1 MEYFTVRNDP
11 LNSLLDMLPGYALE
25 MRSQDIQRRH
35 ERRRVQLAE
44 KTQREESRRAEDRLD
59 MGKEQFGWSRE
70 YYKQEQLR
78 KETQNKFLKR
88 NLAVQSDLRNQ
99 RDEYAD
105 FQERNTELFD
115 QYQETLNAKNFR
127 GQFKKWTGGL
137 ADYDFEKFLTEKVES
152 YTGRDPMTG
161 RPLGYKMPG
170 SEKYEKLLKEYKG
183 LPDFDIDYP
192 EVELP
197 PGIDIDPS
205 LYEYAIQSWK
215 PTRDEYIN
223 EIFDIFG
230 GVDHIQSD
238 PRLALQGRVNKP
250 KPGYEQEKRDPYDP
264 KGFGLVGRVLG
275 W

>member
-25 MRSQDIQRRH
+25 MRSQDIQRRQ
-35 ERRRVQLAE
+35 EKRRVQLAE
-44 KTQREESRRAEDRLD
+44 KTQREESNRAERSLK
-59 MGKEQFGWSRE
+59 MGEEQFGWSRE

-78 KETQNKFLKR
+78 KQTQTKFLKR

-105 FQERNTELFD
+105 FQEKNTELFD
-115 QYQETLNAKNFR
+115 QYQETLNARNFR

-137 ADYDFEKFLTEKVES
+137 ADYDFEDFLTEKVES

-223 EIFDIFG
+223 EIYNIFG

-238 PRLALQGRVNKP
+238 PRLALQGRVKKP
-250 KPGYEQEKRDPYDP
+250 KPGYEQEKRDKDYY
-264 KGFGLVGRVLG
+264 GFGVWDRLFGN
-275 W
+275 